1 MSIEFRL
8 QFFNDEP
15 TAEGMETVTTTGEA
29 ETSAN
34 TGNPEPT
41 EGQQT
46 LKELLK
52 SNPSYK
58 QEYDDMFNKAFTKR
72 MSKRDKELEKLNNSN
87 AEMKKVL
94 EMANYRYGIDPNSA
108 TFNTDLLNAMQN
120 DATLLEEQASAMGM
134 DTQSYLRVKQAEQV
148 IAQQNKDREDQER
161 QAEYNKVLNGIFD
174 RCDKVKT
181 KYPDFD
187 FNTEME
193 NEQFFRL
200 VAPFEHG
207 GSNVDP
213 LIAYEV
219 MHPEMRE
226 MAINQQVNNVAL
238 NTTKTMNNN
247 LNRPIENGVSNGS
260 PSVSKVDPKNFT
272 MKDIEKVKERL
283 ARGERVTFE

>member
-15 TAEGMETVTTTGEA
+15 TAEGTETVTTTGEA
-29 ETSAN
+29 DTSAN

-72 MSKRDKELEKLNNSN
+72 MSKRDKELETLNNSN

-174 RCDKVKT
+174 RCDKVKA
-181 KYPDFD
+181 KYPSFD
-187 FNTEME
+187 FNAEME

-238 NTTKTMNNN
+238 NTTKAMNNN
-247 LNRPIENGVSNGS
+247 LSRPIENGVSNGS
-260 PSVSKVDPKNFT
+260 PSILKVDPKNFT
-272 MKDIEKVKERL
+272 MKDIEEVKERL